1 MAQMFCIRNIVIT
14 FIAPYWMM
22 KKFSNVDLVD
32 YSISATAAVV
42 DQLENFLSYS
52 NTPARCH

>member
-1 MAQMFCIRNIVIT
+1 
-14 FIAPYWMM
+14 M